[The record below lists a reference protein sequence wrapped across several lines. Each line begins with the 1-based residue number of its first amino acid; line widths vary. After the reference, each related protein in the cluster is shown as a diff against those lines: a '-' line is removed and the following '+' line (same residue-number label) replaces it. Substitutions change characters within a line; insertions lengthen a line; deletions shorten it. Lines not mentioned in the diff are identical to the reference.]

1 MVMPPSL
8 ALHLGRVLRRCA
20 GAAADAQLA
29 LLPAAARL
37 LEGTLPGG
45 WRWMIEANINPKFA
59 IVYLE
64 SSVKLECNWL
74 DDKGKHVKNLKN
86 RR

>member
-1 MVMPPSL
+1 MLTTARPNQPPSRKKTHQHPPGHMAVPPLL
-8 ALHLGRVLRRCA
+8 ALHLGRVLGRRA

-45 WRWMIEANINPKFA
+45 
-59 IVYLE
+59 
-64 SSVKLECNWL
+64 
-74 DDKGKHVKNLKN
+74 
-86 RR
+86 

>member
-1 MVMPPSL
+1 MPIQAPNNLPPIIPNPTCQRPTGHMAMRPPL
-8 ALHLGRVLRRCA
+8 ALHLGRVLRRRA

-45 WRWMIEANINPKFA
+45 
-59 IVYLE
+59 
-64 SSVKLECNWL
+64 
-74 DDKGKHVKNLKN
+74 
-86 RR
+86 